1 MSKIA
6 YKIEHSPA
14 YASLIIDLHSQQKV
28 LVEASAMAA
37 MDTSI
42 KMKSKIKGGL
52 MKGVGR

>member
-42 KMKSKIKGGL
+42 KMKSKIKG
-52 MKGVGR
+52 